1 MAKPI
6 TFADTIAA
14 SVDQL
19 PSGFNVSITQDYAYD
34 DTDAVPT
41 IFLNDP
47 ESTSLQKRSQRPD
60 ECWAWATRYPGASLP
75 SRYDYET
82 ALAEVID
89 YLRNQGDGFWSIKH
103 GQKASVFSSKLT
115 VVVRNQSY
123 CKDIKIKKSTVA
135 YYVQQISDFC
145 HERKQDL

>member
-14 SVDQL
+14 SVDQF
-19 PSGFNVSITQDYAYD
+19 PSGFNVSIAQDYAYD

-41 IFLNDP
+41 IFLDDP

-75 SRYDYET
+75 SRDDYET
-82 ALAEVID
+82 SLASTID
-89 YLRNQGDGFWSIKH
+89 YLRDQGSLI
-103 GQKASVFSSKLT
+103 LT
-115 VVVRNQSY
+115 LSVVVRNQSY
-123 CKDIKIKKSTVA
+123 CKNIKIKYSTIA